1 MNKELIVDKAYAYVT
16 AISGVFITPSN
27 PSGLTVRER
36 EVVAA
41 LLDIVD
47 KDSINPRIQKKEW
60 QQFKQA
66 VNLKTQSMSNM
77 MRILKQKKAIS
88 FQNGFYSL
96 HPILRKNEGLVIKYQ
111 HLD

>member
-1 MNKELIVDKAYAYVT
+1 MNKELVVGKSYDYVT

-41 LLDIVD
+41 LLEIID
-47 KDSINPRIQKKEW
+47 KASINPRIEKKLW
-60 QQFKQA
+60 QEFKEA

-77 MRILKQKKAIS
+77 MRVLKQKKAVS
-88 FQNGFYSL
+88 FHNGVYRL
-96 HPILRKNEGLVIKYQ
+96 HPILRKNEGLTIKY
-111 HLD
+111 DT